1 MEFNY
6 RIRKGTIDDAD
17 VLAEIEAICFPAA
30 EAASKEALAFRLHT
44 FPECFFV
51 AEADGHCIGFIN
63 GCATNER
70 VIADEMYE
78 KAECHIPYGAYQS
91 IFGLDT
97 LPEYRC
103 HGVAAALMN
112 RLIDDARA
120 KGRKGLILT
129 CKDHLIPYYSK
140 FGYQHMGV
148 SRSVHG
154 GAVWNDMILEF

>member
-17 VLAEIEAICFPAA
+17 ALAEIEAICFPAA
-30 EAASKEALAFRLHT
+30 EAAGKEALAFRLQT

-51 AEADGHCIGFIN
+51 AEADGRCIGFIN

-78 KAECHIPYGAYQS
+78 KAECHIPDGAYQS

-148 SRSVHG
+148 SSSVHG